1 MSNAQNDEKSNS
13 KESFGKGQTVALVS
27 LVVVAFLAIT
37 KAAVG
42 FLYGSIALLADA
54 VNSFSDIL
62 ASGLVWSGLTLS
74 QKEPTERFP
83 YGYYRAETLASLVVS
98 ALIIF
103 SGVEILWEAVRNI
116 HSPIAVPLA
125 IPPLAAAALSMILY
139 YALFRY
145 KKQVGSEID
154 SKGLVADAKHSLA
167 DVASGFIV
175 FIGILL
181 SGVGYPIAEVAV
193 AILVGISVVKEGF
206 SQAKDAVLY
215 LMDAC
220 LSPEMVSEM
229 RDLATKVKGITDVH
243 DVRLR
248 RAGPVYFGEMH
259 ITVNKN
265 LSIKQ
270 AHMLADKVEA
280 KIMENTE
287 NLENVTIHID
297 PTEESVHHIGVPVLE
312 QNGLS
317 SKLSPH
323 FAKAPYFMI
332 IVLKKENIE
341 STVFIENP
349 GQNLDRKRGIKAVET
364 LDGQDVDTIMCNEIG
379 EGTYELLTTKGVE
392 LYQIPADK
400 STVREVLNLFLGGN
414 LQQMKVLNCQ

>member
-13 KESFGKGQTVALVS
+13 RRRFGKGQTVALVS

-103 SGVEILWEAVRNI
+103 SGIEILWEAVRNI
-116 HSPIAVPLA
+116 RSPIAVPLA

-193 AILVGISVVKEGF
+193 AILVGIIVVKEGF

-259 ITVNKN
+259 IT
-265 LSIKQ
+265 
-270 AHMLADKVEA
+270 
-280 KIMENTE
+280 
-287 NLENVTIHID
+287 
-297 PTEESVHHIGVPVLE
+297 
-312 QNGLS
+312 
-317 SKLSPH
+317 
-323 FAKAPYFMI
+323 
-332 IVLKKENIE
+332 
-341 STVFIENP
+341 
-349 GQNLDRKRGIKAVET
+349 
-364 LDGQDVDTIMCNEIG
+364 
-379 EGTYELLTTKGVE
+379 
-392 LYQIPADK
+392 
-400 STVREVLNLFLGGN
+400 
-414 LQQMKVLNCQ
+414 